1 MQLSSKLDE
10 KNAEL
15 KNHTQSI
22 EIEADEE
29 KLTQVLLNLIDNS
42 IDSIGMNGHIII
54 DTDINDTDTGSISI
68 SVTDN
73 GGSRLDKE
81 KIFEPFFTSK
91 SSGTGL
97 GLSISQKI
105 LQQHNGNIKLI
116 TSSENKTEFRLDLP
130 ISKQNGVFSKIKV
143 D

>member
-1 MQLSSKLDE
+1 
-10 KNAEL
+10 
-15 KNHTQSI
+15 
-22 EIEADEE
+22 
-29 KLTQVLLNLIDNS
+29 
-42 IDSIGMNGHIII
+42 
-54 DTDINDTDTGSISI
+54 
-68 SVTDN
+68 
-73 GGSRLDKE
+73 LDKE

-116 TSSENKTEFRLDLP
+116 TSSETKTEFKLDLP
-130 ISKQNGVFSKIKV
+130 ISKPNGVFSKIKV